1 MKVPLLDLKEQYVSL
16 RDALLPEILRL
27 FDSQQ
32 FILGGPVETLEAE
45 IASYCGVGY
54 AVGVASGSDALL
66 LALMAGGIG
75 AGDEVI
81 TTPYTFFSTV
91 SAIVRLGARAVLVDI
106 DPRSYNIDTDGLEE
120 KITER
125 TRAVLPVHLFGR
137 CADMDAISALARK
150 YNLLIVE
157 DAAQAIGAEYGG
169 RRAGALGDVGCLSF
183 FPSKNLGGFGDG
195 GMIVTDRGELA
206 ERIRILRVHGMQPKY
221 MHQYVG
227 INSRLDA
234 LQAVVLSQK
243 LKHLDEW
250 HRRRRENAQRYH
262 RLFREAGIARDC
274 IMALPTDGKAAGQ
287 GSEAAGRHVYNQ
299 YVLRARDRDGLRAY
313 LAEQGVGTEVY
324 YPIPLH
330 LQECFASLGYGR
342 GDFPESERAAQ
353 ETLALP
359 IYPELTQEQQH
370 YVVERIAA
378 YY

>member
-1 MKVPLLDLKEQYVSL
+1 MKVPLLDLKEQYESL

-32 FILGGPVETLEAE
+32 FILGSPVETLEAE

-54 AVGVASGSDALL
+54 AVGVGSGSDALL
-66 LALMAGGIG
+66 LALMAGNIG
-75 AGDEVI
+75 PGDEVI

-91 SAIVRLGARAVLVDI
+91 STIVRVGATAVLVDI
-106 DPRSYNIDTDGLEE
+106 DPRSYNIDTAGIEE
-120 KITER
+120 KISER
-125 TRAVLPVHLFGR
+125 TRAILPIHLFGQ
-137 CADMDAISALARK
+137 CAEMNAITALARK
-150 YNLLIVE
+150 HNLFVVE
-157 DAAQAIGAEYGG
+157 DAAQAIGAEHQGS
-169 RRAGALGDVGCLSF
+169 RAGALGDVGCLSF

-221 MHQYVG
+221 VHRYVG

-243 LKHLDEW
+243 LKHLDDW
-250 HRRRRENAQRYH
+250 HRKRRENAEQYN
-262 RLFREAGIARDC
+262 RLFREAG
-274 IMALPTDGKAAGQ
+274 MAQDGPIILPSGDDATTGASGAA
-287 GSEAAGRHVYNQ
+287 SRHVYNQ
-299 YVLRARDRDGLRAY
+299 YVIRTRDRDGLRAY

-330 LQECFASLGYGR
+330 LQECFASLGYRR
-342 GDFPESERAAQ
+342 GDFPESERAAE

-359 IYPELTQEQQH
+359 IYPDLTREMQD
-370 YVVERIAA
+370 YVVDRIAS

>member
-1 MKVPLLDLKEQYVSL
+1 MKVPLLDLKEQYESL
-16 RDALLPEILRL
+16 RDALLPKILRL

-32 FILGGPVETLEAE
+32 FILGSSVETLEAE

-66 LALMAGGIG
+66 LALMAGNIG
-75 AGDEVI
+75 PGDEVI

-91 SAIVRLGARAVLVDI
+91 SAIVRVGATAVLVDI
-106 DPRSYNIDTDGLEE
+106 DPRSYNIDTARIEE
-120 KITER
+120 KISER
-125 TRAVLPVHLFGR
+125 TRSILPIHLFGQ
-137 CADMDAISALARK
+137 CAEMDAIAVLARK
-150 YNLLIVE
+150 HNLFVVE
-157 DAAQAIGAEYGG
+157 DAAQAIGAEYAGS
-169 RRAGALGDVGCLSF
+169 RAGALGDVGCLSF

-221 MHQYVG
+221 AHRYVG

-234 LQAVVLSQK
+234 LQAVVLSVK
-243 LKHLDEW
+243 LKHLDDW
-250 HRRRRENAQRYH
+250 HRKRSENAEYYH
-262 RLFREAGIARDC
+262 RLFREAGMTERGPIV
-274 IMALPTDGKAAGQ
+274 LPVGGDAETGASKAE
-287 GSEAAGRHVYNQ
+287 SRHVYNQ
-299 YVLRARDRDGLRAY
+299 YVIRTRDRDGLRAY

-330 LQECFASLGYGR
+330 LQECFASLGYRR
-342 GDFPESERAAQ
+342 GDFPESERAAE

-359 IYPELTQEQQH
+359 IYPDLTREMQD
-370 YVVERIAA
+370 YVVDRIAS